1 MSINLHPLCPHH
13 PMPFK
18 SVRLATLA
26 LVVFFVPFSWAEDS
40 VVADKFEVAYGVNR
54 SNQSLLNGVL
64 VTYKN
69 DPTINVTYETAKG
82 FASIQNGVGLWL
94 VRNEQVKAGYSLNYM
109 MGRYAS
115 ADTRYNGLGNVA
127 GSVAGYAWGEWQP
140 VKDAVTVYGNY
151 SSALRTTNGALAQWG
166 VTLGVPVVSRVNAF
180 IDVSRYWAN
189 QRYIQTYYGVT
200 SIQAGSSNPYSTYTP
215 TASGTLYSN
224 ALWGAMVE
232 ATKNIDV
239 VIGVGKSSAT
249 GLLMNSPLL
258 DRKTQSNATVIL
270 TQRFGIH

>member
-1 MSINLHPLCPHH
+1 MSIPSLR
-13 PMPFK
+13 F
-18 SVRLATLA
+18 ATCA
-26 LVVFFVPFSWAEDS
+26 LVVFAVPLAWAEEAG
-40 VVADKFEVAYGVNR
+40 VADKFEVTYGINR

-82 FASIQNGVGLWL
+82 FASVQNGVGLWL
-94 VRNEQVKAGYSLNYM
+94 VRHEQVKAGYSINYM

-115 ADTRYNGLGNVA
+115 ADTRYNGMGNVA
-127 GSVAGYAWGEWQP
+127 GSAAAYAWGEWQP

-151 SSALRTTNGALAQWG
+151 SSALRTSNGALAQWG
-166 VTLGVPVVSRVNAF
+166 VTLGVPVVNKVNAF

-189 QRYIQTYYGVT
+189 QRYIQTYYGV
-200 SIQAGSSNPYSTYTP
+200 SSAQAGSSNPYSPFAP
-215 TASGTLYSN
+215 TTSGTLYSN
-224 ALWGAMVE
+224 TLWGAMVE
-232 ATKNIDV
+232 ATKDIDV

-258 DRKTQSNATVIL
+258 DRKTQTNATLVL
-270 TQRFGIH
+270 NQRFGKY

>member
-1 MSINLHPLCPHH
+1 MPIPSLRFATCALIVFAVPL
-13 PMPFK
+13 
-18 SVRLATLA
+18 A
-26 LVVFFVPFSWAEDS
+26 WAEETG
-40 VVADKFEVAYGVNR
+40 VADKFEVTYGINR

-94 VRNEQVKAGYSLNYM
+94 VRNEQVKAGYSINYM

-115 ADTRYNGLGNVA
+115 ADTRYNGMGNVA
-127 GSVAGYAWGEWQP
+127 GSAAAYAWGEWQP

-166 VTLGVPVVSRVNAF
+166 VTMGVPVVHKVNAF
-180 IDVSRYWAN
+180 VDVSRYWAN
-189 QRYIQTYYGVT
+189 QRYLQTYYGV
-200 SIQAGSSNPYSTYTP
+200 SSAQAGSSNTYSAYTP
-215 TASGTLYSN
+215 TSSGTLYSN
-224 ALWGAMVE
+224 TLWGAMVE
-232 ATKNIDV
+232 ATKDIDL

-258 DRKTQSNATVIL
+258 DRKTQTNATVVL
-270 TQRFGIH
+270 NQRFGKN

>member
-1 MSINLHPLCPHH
+1 ML
-13 PMPFK
+13 FK
-18 SVRLATLA
+18 VLRLAAFVLS
-26 LVVFFVPFSWAEDS
+26 VFCSQISWAQDPG
-40 VVADKFEVAYGVNR
+40 VADKFEVTYGINR

-69 DPTINVTYETAKG
+69 DPSFNVNYETAKG

-94 VRNEQVKAGYSLNYM
+94 VRNDQVKVGYSLNYM
-109 MGRYAS
+109 MGRYAT
-115 ADTRYNGLGNVA
+115 ADTRYNGMGNVA

-151 SSALRTTNGALAQWG
+151 SNALRTNNGALAQWG
-166 VTLGVPVVSRVNAF
+166 MTLGVPVVSRVNAF

-189 QRYIQTYYGVT
+189 QRYLQTYYGVT
-200 SIQAGSSNPYSTYTP
+200 SAQAGSSNTYSAYTP
-215 TASGTLYSN
+215 TTSGTLYSN
-224 ALWGAMVE
+224 TLWGAMVE
-232 ATKNIDV
+232 ATKDIDV

-258 DRKTQSNATVIL
+258 DRKTQTNATVVL
-270 TQRFGIH
+270 NQRFGVN